1 MSLIGLVPR
10 VHLNTSNKPQLSTS
24 KLEGPPGSGRS
35 ASHRE
40 PVAMLDVHSA
50 KLESDGHSEDGICTK
65 TQAPKEIIIKVIH
78 IKNHK
83 MHLE

>member
-1 MSLIGLVPR
+1 M
-10 VHLNTSNKPQLSTS
+10 
-24 KLEGPPGSGRS
+24 EGPPGSGRS

-65 TQAPKEIIIKVIH
+65 THAPKEILIKVVTY
-78 IKNHK
+78 KK
-83 MHLE
+83 S